1 MSERGT
7 IPVERAAEPAKIEVF
22 RATRS
27 DEATQAK
34 ESTMPTVTMKSDAQ
48 IKGDV
53 ISELKWDSR
62 VNETEVGV
70 QVRDGVVTLVGTVD
84 VYAKKIA
91 AREAAHRVM
100 GVLDVV
106 DEMQVK
112 VAGIGARTDTE
123 IARAVREALEWDAFV
138 PDKDIRSTVSM
149 GIVTLEGA
157 VSTWAQRSDAERA
170 VRGLTGVRGV
180 INQVTITTKPLDP
193 LKIKNDIEEALQ
205 RQAERE
211 ARRIA
216 ISVKDGVVTLTGR
229 IRSWAEKN
237 AVDRVVGFAPG
248 VRRVDDRLT
257 VDPYE

>member
-1 MSERGT
+1 
-7 IPVERAAEPAKIEVF
+7 
-22 RATRS
+22 
-27 DEATQAK
+27 
-34 ESTMPTVTMKSDAQ
+34 MPTVTMKSDAQ
-48 IKGDV
+48 IKSDV
-53 ISELKWDSR
+53 LNECKWDSR
-62 VNETEVGV
+62 INETEVGV
-70 QVRDGVVTLVGTVD
+70 TVREGVVTLVGTVD

-112 VAGIGARTDTE
+112 ISGIGARTDTE

-149 GIVTLEGA
+149 GIVTLEGG
-157 VSTWAQRSDAERA
+157 VSTWAQRADAERA

-180 INQVTITTKPLDP
+180 INQITVTAKPLDP
-193 LKIKNDIEEALQ
+193 IKIKNEIEEALQ

-211 ARRIA
+211 ARRITL
-216 ISVKDGVVTLTGR
+216 SVKDGVVTLTGR

-237 AVDRVVGFAPG
+237 AIDRVVGFAPG

>member
-1 MSERGT
+1 
-7 IPVERAAEPAKIEVF
+7 
-22 RATRS
+22 
-27 DEATQAK
+27 
-34 ESTMPTVTMKSDAQ
+34 MPTVTMKSDAQ
-48 IKGDV
+48 IKSDV

-70 QVRDGVVTLVGTVD
+70 QVRDGIVTLVGTVD

-149 GIVTLEGA
+149 ISCGSFVLRQMGKASTPANSLNSIALPSMTGIAASGPMSPSPRTA
-157 VSTWAQRSDAERA
+157 VPSLTTATVLRLIVYWKARSRSSA
-170 VRGLTGVRGV
+170 
-180 INQVTITTKPLDP
+180 I
-193 LKIKNDIEEALQ
+193 ALQ
-205 RQAERE
+205 TRA
-211 ARRIA
+211 
-216 ISVKDGVVTLTGR
+216 T
-229 IRSWAEKN
+229 
-237 AVDRVVGFAPG
+237 PG
-248 VRRVDDRLT
+248 V
-257 VDPYE
+257 